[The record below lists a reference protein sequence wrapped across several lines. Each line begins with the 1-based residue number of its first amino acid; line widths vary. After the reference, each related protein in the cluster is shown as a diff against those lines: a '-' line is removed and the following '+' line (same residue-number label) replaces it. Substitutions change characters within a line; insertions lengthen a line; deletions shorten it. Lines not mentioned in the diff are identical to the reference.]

1 MRRAFLVVI
10 CAGAL
15 WAADDRVKVDN
26 EFVKIIKAVD
36 PPHAKT
42 PLHKHD
48 FNRVMVYV
56 DPCSQ
61 TIHYEDGRADTHAW
75 KADQVAWSPAGPKH
89 ISENTGGAPCTIIE
103 VELKQP
109 APAKASV
116 RAKELDP
123 VAIDPKHNI
132 LLFDNPQV
140 RVFRSWR
147 EPGATEAMHEHTGRG
162 RVVILLTDIEASVKA
177 ADGATSKM
185 SAKARDAFWT
195 AGPVKHAGSN
205 VGDKRFDMILVEV
218 K

>member
-1 MRRAFLVVI
+1 MRPAFLI
-10 CAGAL
+10 ALCAAAL
-15 WAADDRVKVDN
+15 WAADDRVPVDN
-26 EFVKIIKAVD
+26 EFVKIIRAVD
-36 PPHAKT
+36 PPHSKT

-56 DPCSQ
+56 DPCTQ
-61 TIHYEDGRADTHAW
+61 TIHYEDGRADTHNW
-75 KADQVAWSPAGPKH
+75 KADQVAWSVAGPKH
-89 ISENTGGAPCTIIE
+89 ISENTGAAPCAIVE

-109 APAKASV
+109 APTKASS

-147 EPGATEAMHEHTGRG
+147 EPGATEMLHEHTGRG
-162 RVVILLTDIEASVKA
+162 RVVVMLTGIDASVNSA
-177 ADGATSKM
+177 GGATSKM
-185 SAKARDAFWT
+185 TAKARDVFWT
-195 AGPVKHAGSN
+195 AGPVKHAGTN
-205 VGDKRFDMILVEV
+205 VGPQRFDMVLIEV